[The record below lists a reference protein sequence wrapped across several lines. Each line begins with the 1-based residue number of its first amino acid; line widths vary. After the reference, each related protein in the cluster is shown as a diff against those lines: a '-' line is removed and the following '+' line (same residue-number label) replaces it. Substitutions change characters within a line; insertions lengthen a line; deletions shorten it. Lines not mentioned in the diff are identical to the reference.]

1 MTPIMLSRLR
11 TVLLCLVAVAA
22 TLPLSSCRKL
32 KEAEKG
38 AATPVRI
45 SVSLPQPLKTKAFN
59 DGKSATDLHFRAY
72 RVVEGGAEYLP
83 GLSQD
88 ISNAFDASLKAEIS
102 TSVLSGYTYHFVFW
116 AQSPNAVG
124 TYDLS
129 SLDSTQPYVGVDYST
144 MVNSDER
151 MDAFTVTKLNYSVS
165 VDGDLSLVLTRPLAQ
180 LNFGT
185 TDADWTDAAN
195 SGVQIDITSC
205 AFKDAYTRYYPL
217 SGGVSHPVNV
227 TFASAFIPDETL
239 VVDNNPYHW
248 LSMNYIL
255 VPVGKTLTDVSMEL
269 KMGDRHIHDVAVPNV
284 PVQRNYRTNTLG
296 GRLITSSTTIS
307 IILDPVFTDDY
318 DLDAF

>member
-1 MTPIMLSRLR
+1 M
-11 TVLLCLVAVAA
+11 
-22 TLPLSSCRKL
+22 
-32 KEAEKG
+32 
-38 AATPVRI
+38 
-45 SVSLPQPLKTKAFN
+45 SLPQPLKTKAFN
-59 DGKSATDLHFRAY
+59 DGKSATDLH
-72 RVVEGGAEYLP
+72 
-83 GLSQD
+83 
-88 ISNAFDASLKAEIS
+88 
-102 TSVLSGYTYHFVFW
+102 FW

-217 SGGVSHPVNV
+217 SDGVSHPVNV

-284 PVQRNYRTNTLG
+284 PVQRNYRTNILG